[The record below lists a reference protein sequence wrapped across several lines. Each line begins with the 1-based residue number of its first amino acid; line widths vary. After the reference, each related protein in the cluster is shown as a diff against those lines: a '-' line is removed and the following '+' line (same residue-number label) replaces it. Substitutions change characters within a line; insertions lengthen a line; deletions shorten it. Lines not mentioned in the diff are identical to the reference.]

1 MSNNITGQGN
11 INTQLFVSGQNS
23 QQITRQVS
31 EITAVTSGAAEV
43 SKVASIVIKPSEVS
57 QAAQP
62 LKKTI
67 EQAAQDLQNYMQSS
81 GRNLSFSVDQIT
93 GYQVVR
99 VMNTETGELIR
110 QIPTIEF
117 LKLAESM
124 TRTNSG
130 LINYKEVN

>member
-1 MSNNITGQGN
+1 MSNTIVGQGN
-11 INTQLFVSGQNS
+11 IDTQLFGTGQHS

-31 EITAVTSGAAEV
+31 EITPGTSDAADV
-43 SKVASIVIKPSEVS
+43 SKVASIVKKPSKVS

-81 GRNLSFSVDQIT
+81 GRSLSFSVDPNT

-124 TRTNSG
+124 TRTNNG
-130 LINYKEVN
+130 LINYKV